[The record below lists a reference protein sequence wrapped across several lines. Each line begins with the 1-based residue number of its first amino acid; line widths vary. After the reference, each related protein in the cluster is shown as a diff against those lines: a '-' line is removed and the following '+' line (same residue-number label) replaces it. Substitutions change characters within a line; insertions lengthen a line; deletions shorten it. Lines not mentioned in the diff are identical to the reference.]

1 MFAFAFEGT
10 LFEFEYT
17 RPHFEPLF
25 AFPLNKTPLEAAN
38 LNTFIIYSAAYSKK
52 YLLPWLLSVALR
64 GKASLFLISCNT

>member
-25 AFPLNKTPLEAAN
+25 ALPPNKTPQEAAN
-38 LNTFIIYSAAYSKK
+38 LITFIIYIAYSKK
-52 YLLPWLLSVALR
+52 YLLPWLLNVALR

>member
-25 AFPLNKTPLEAAN
+25 AFPLNKTPQEAAN
-38 LNTFIIYSAAYSKK
+38 LNTFIIYIVYSRK
-52 YLLPWLLSVALR
+52 YLLPWLRSVALR
-64 GKASLFLISCNT
+64 GKASRFLISCNT